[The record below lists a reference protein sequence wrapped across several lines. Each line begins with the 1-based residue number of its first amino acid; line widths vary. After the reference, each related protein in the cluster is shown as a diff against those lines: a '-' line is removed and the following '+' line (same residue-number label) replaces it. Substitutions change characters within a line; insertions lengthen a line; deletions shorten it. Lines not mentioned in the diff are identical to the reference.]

1 MDAEQMDQ
9 VFSALSHRARRR
21 MLDLLMEGPGMTV
34 RALASHFEIS
44 RVMVLKHLAMLEG
57 AGLVIS
63 QKSGRERRLFCNPV
77 PIQMIYDRWTTAYT
91 AFWAS
96 RMVDMKSRVEERVQ
110 KKGVRRA

>member
-1 MDAEQMDQ
+1 
-9 VFSALSHRARRR
+9 
-21 MLDLLMEGPGMTV
+21 MTV